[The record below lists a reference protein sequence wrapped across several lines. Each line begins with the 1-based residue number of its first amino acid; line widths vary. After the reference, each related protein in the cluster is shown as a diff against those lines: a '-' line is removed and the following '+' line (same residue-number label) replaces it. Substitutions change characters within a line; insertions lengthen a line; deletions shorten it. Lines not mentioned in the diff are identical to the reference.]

1 MGTKNWP
8 YLLLCIRLDP
18 EKQILFLRHCQIM
31 ERTESSKSEDGV
43 LSDVSLSTSCEA
55 MASYL
60 TSVRCGF
67 LVHKV
72 ETIKLP

>member
-1 MGTKNWP
+1 
-8 YLLLCIRLDP
+8 
-18 EKQILFLRHCQIM
+18 M

-60 TSVRCGF
+60 TSVRRGF